1 MADVIVSGSVTEQVA
16 FKQITFTGAASL
28 GAIGNLPL
36 FTTTG
41 AVLVRQV
48 VGFVGTSLTG
58 ATATIALGVTG
69 STSLFVAATVA
80 TTMTSTNNI
89 WLSSTA
95 TAAGLALPALA
106 SNIVVTANI
115 VGTVAVAAVAT
126 GVLTVAVVYV
136 PLSAGANLA

>member
-1 MADVIVSGSVTEQVA
+1 MNLTISGQQYTEQIA
-16 FKQITFTGAASL
+16 TKAITFTGAANF
-28 GAIGNLPL
+28 GAQGNLPL

-48 VGFVGTSLTG
+48 VGYVSTSLTG
-58 ATATIALGVTG
+58 ATATIALGVAG
-69 STSLFVAATVA
+69 STSLFVAATIA

-89 WLSSTA
+89 WLSTTA

-115 VGTVAVAAVAT
+115 VGTVAVAAVAS
-126 GVLTVAVVYV
+126 GVLTIAVIYV
-136 PLSAGANLA
+136 PLSAGASLS